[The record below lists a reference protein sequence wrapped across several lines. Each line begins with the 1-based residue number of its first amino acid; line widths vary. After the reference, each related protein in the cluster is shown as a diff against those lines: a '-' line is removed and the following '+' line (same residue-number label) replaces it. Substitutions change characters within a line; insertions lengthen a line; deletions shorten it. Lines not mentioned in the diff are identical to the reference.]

1 MGLRKTPAEEA
12 ELAELQQ
19 LEQEASSPADEE
31 PSPPIE
37 DVAFVAAD
45 PDAADAARAARR
57 TLAGAWGTV
66 ALVLDQNGDAVFAE
80 AVDGNQASALEYARR
95 SADLH
100 IEDDLRPFAVRCTA
114 DSALVSTIVRF

>member
-1 MGLRKTPAEEA
+1 MGLRKTPAAEA

-19 LEQEASSPADEE
+19 LEQEASSPADEPAPALE
-31 PSPPIE
+31 E
-37 DVAFVAAD
+37 VAFVGG

-66 ALVLDQNGDAVFAE
+66 ALVLDQNGDPVFAE

-95 SADLH
+95 SADLR

>member
-12 ELAELQQ
+12 ELAALQQ
-19 LEQEASSPADEE
+19 LEEDAAATEDPAQTV
-31 PSPPIE
+31 PA
-37 DVAFVAAD
+37 DVAFVGAG

-57 TLAGAWGTV
+57 VLAGAWGTV
-66 ALVLDQNGDAVFAE
+66 SLVLDGNGDPVFAE

-95 SADLH
+95 SADLR

>member
-19 LEQEASSPADEE
+19 LEQEDATPDPTPSIPA
-31 PSPPIE
+31 
-37 DVAFVAAD
+37 DVAFVGAG

-57 TLAGAWGTV
+57 VLAGAWGTV
-66 ALVLDQNGDAVFAE
+66 SLVLDGNGDPVFAE

-95 SADLH
+95 SADLR

>member
-19 LEQEASSPADEE
+19 LEQDAPSQPEE
-31 PSPPIE
+31 PAPTLE
-37 DVAFVAAD
+37 DVAFVAAG

-66 ALVLDQNGDAVFAE
+66 ALVLDQNGDPVFAE

-95 SADLH
+95 SADLR